1 MRCLY
6 GCLLCTKS
14 RENAQKM
21 VRCTKGNQQICLVRT
36 GTFMSFSGRAC
47 LMRRFCK
54 MFCNISENEKY
65 IGYIN
70 VPLRQYQAN
79 CHKRFNNDNKRSKFQ
94 GEPTA
99 AHIQLAGAEK
109 HDNMA
114 KRVIFHSLSIRR
126 TNQLQINS
134 AAPYIQTKSIARSI
148 RITFNGNTQYLKP
161 TRSKK
166 ERTKWSQ
173 H

>member
-1 MRCLY
+1 
-6 GCLLCTKS
+6 
-14 RENAQKM
+14 
-21 VRCTKGNQQICLVRT
+21 
-36 GTFMSFSGRAC
+36 
-47 LMRRFCK
+47 MRRFCK
-54 MFCNISENEKY
+54 MFRNISENV
-65 IGYIN
+65 N

-166 ERTKWSQ
+166 ERTK
-173 H
+173 